1 VVCTNLI
8 DLITPSP
15 IDHFQR
21 KGEQMEISRR
31 VFCSSLAATA
41 IGSRQNSKVVRYVR
55 YEHRGKVAYGIL
67 DSDTIREIRGGL
79 FAGEAETGT
88 KVKLEAVKLL
98 WPCEP
103 TKVLAVGLNYKSHLG
118 NRPAPEKPELFFKP
132 LTSLQNPD
140 GEIVI
145 PSGAKNV
152 HYEGELV
159 IVIGKKAQR
168 VSAERAAE
176 YIFGYTCGN
185 DVSERDWQ
193 RGDLQW
199 WRAKGSDTFAPL
211 GPAIAVG
218 LDYKRSRLQTRV
230 NGEVKQSQLL
240 SDLIFDAAAIVSFTS
255 QYVTLERGD
264 VIYTGTPGTT
274 SAMKPGDLVEIEI
287 DGIGILKNRVTG

>member
-1 VVCTNLI
+1 
-8 DLITPSP
+8 
-15 IDHFQR
+15 
-21 KGEQMEISRR
+21 MEISRR
-31 VFCSSLAATA
+31 AFCSGLAATG
-41 IGSRQNSKVVRYVR
+41 IGWQQNTGDKVTRYVR
-55 YEHRGKVAYGIL
+55 YEQRGKISYGIL
-67 DSDTIREIRGGL
+67 DGDSIREIRGDL
-79 FAGEAETGT
+79 FGARAETGA
-88 KVKLEAVKLL
+88 KAKLTSVKLL

-118 NRPAPEKPELFFKP
+118 GRPAPEKPELFFKP

-140 GEIVI
+140 GDIAI

-159 IVIGKKAQR
+159 IVIGKRAQR
-168 VSAERAAE
+168 VSAEKAADH
-176 YIFGYTCGN
+176 ILGYTCGN

-199 WRAKGSDTFAPL
+199 WRAKGSDTFGPL
-211 GPAIAVG
+211 GPVIAVG
-218 LDYKRSRLQTRV
+218 LDYKKSRLQTRV
-230 NGEVKQSQLL
+230 NGEVKQSQLA

-274 SAMKPGDLVEIEI
+274 SAMKPGDVVEIEI
-287 DGIGILKNRVTG
+287 DGIGILRNKVAG

>member
-1 VVCTNLI
+1 
-8 DLITPSP
+8 
-15 IDHFQR
+15 
-21 KGEQMEISRR
+21 MEISRR

-41 IGSRQNSKVVRYVR
+41 IGLQQNSKVVRYVR

-67 DSDTIREIRGGL
+67 DSDSIREIRGDL
-79 FAGEAETGT
+79 YAGGAETVA
-88 KVKLEAVKLL
+88 KVKLEDVKLL

-118 NRPAPEKPELFFKP
+118 SRPAPEKPELFFKP
-132 LTSLQNPD
+132 LTSLQNPS

-145 PSGAKNV
+145 PPGAKNV

-159 IVIGKKAQR
+159 IVIGKKAHR
-168 VSAERAAE
+168 VSAERASE

-240 SDLIFDAAAIVSFTS
+240 SDLIFDAAAIVSFAS

-264 VIYTGTPGTT
+264 LIYTGTPGAT

-287 DGIGILKNRVTG
+287 DGIGILKNKVTG

>member
-1 VVCTNLI
+1 M
-8 DLITPSP
+8 D
-15 IDHFQR
+15 
-21 KGEQMEISRR
+21 ISRR
-31 VFCSSLAATA
+31 AFCSGLAATS
-41 IGSRQNSKVVRYVR
+41 IGLRQNSGDKVVRYAR
-55 YEHRGKVAYGIL
+55 YEHRGKIAYGML
-67 DSDTIREIRGGL
+67 DGDSIREIRGDL
-79 FAGEAETGT
+79 FANRVETGT

-118 NRPAPEKPELFFKP
+118 SRPAPEKPELFFKP

-140 GEIVI
+140 GEIVT
-145 PSGAKNV
+145 PPGAKNM

-159 IVIGKKAQR
+159 IIIGKRAQR
-168 VSAERAAE
+168 VSAERATE

-218 LDYKRSRLQTRV
+218 LDYKKSRLQTRV

-240 SDLIFDAAAIVSFTS
+240 SDLLFDAAAIVSFAS

-264 VIYTGTPGTT
+264 VIYTGTPGAT